1 MYNIWVYILF
11 ALSLFKTLIKGN
23 EVTIQ
28 GTQEYN
34 SLNNAIF
41 KNYNDKHI
49 SAMINDYTLINHVT
63 DSFSTSTNNMT
74 TFSLQWYKEQDLTKN
89 KMLKKNKNML
99 NDWVSYFIK
108 LEEEIGE
115 TNEES
120 RFESHV
126 QTNLDSLNRVII
138 NATDG
143 LLNMC
148 DRMIEKT
155 TSVLP
160 LSYSSYTQFETDML
174 LKELEVGKNLETEES
189 GGLFGL
195 FAKSKDKSKDEDKS
209 KSIIVSSK
217 EKEKKKEKEKEM
229 IEDQVFQQ
237 MYDYQLYRLSIGNR
251 DAFLNSLCSNTFEI
265 PYILNYNSDINTLA
279 FEFDPINVNYYTA
292 IVQNVIDN
300 SLIRGLNRGFKDQE
314 DTRNNKR
321 EKDTNDKGGLKYD
334 TELDIDKGKTAS
346 LKEKSKFILPILQKL
361 SWKLPTYLSDTA
373 KRSLTIDDYFHNLK
387 QFWITILD
395 QANIASHDSPITF
408 KLERD
413 SLRRLAEDKIRAQL
427 RADQAAAE
435 KLLASEQEAQ
445 QILDDY
451 KKKALIDDARDF
463 VRHSD
468 ILSKERKQN
477 FSDKEWAQFNQKFSH
492 HISGAIGIYDSIIG
506 GLGQLIDSTLSI
518 PANVIVNFASTQ
530 ASQIGKLFILVAGV
544 VIIGLMTLFFIKLFV
559 RKVVKLFWNSD
570 KGDKDV

>member
-1 MYNIWVYILF
+1 MYNTFFYILSF
-11 ALSLFKTLIKGN
+11 LPLLMTITSLN
-23 EVTIQ
+23 SVTIQ
-28 GTQEYN
+28 DKN
-34 SLNNAIF
+34 SLNIA
-41 KNYNDKHI
+41 
-49 SAMINDYTLINHVT
+49 AMVNDYTLVNKISEYLLNVNT
-63 DSFSTSTNNMT
+63 GDT
-74 TFSLQWYKEQDLTKN
+74 TFSLKEFKEREIRDNEIKN
-89 KMLKKNKNML
+89 RDKEKRQTNKKNVLNIV
-99 NDWVSYFIK
+99 NDWVSYFGA
-108 LEEEIGE
+108 E
-115 TNEES
+115 
-120 RFESHV
+120 FENNNNLLDPFEVRV

-189 GGLFGL
+189 GGLFNL
-195 FAKSKDKSKDEDKS
+195 FAKSKTKDEDKS
-209 KSIIVSSK
+209 KSIIVSSD
-217 EKEKKKEKEKEM
+217 EKEEKEKEKEF

-265 PYILNYNSDINTLA
+265 PYILYYNSDINTLA

-492 HISGAIGIYDSIIG
+492 HISGAMGIYDSIIG

-544 VIIGLMTLFFIKLFV
+544 VIIGLMTLFFIKLFI

>member
-1 MYNIWVYILF
+1 MYNTFFYILSF
-11 ALSLFKTLIKGN
+11 LPLLMTITSLN
-23 EVTIQ
+23 SVTIQ
-28 GTQEYN
+28 EKN
-34 SLNNAIF
+34 SLNIA
-41 KNYNDKHI
+41 
-49 SAMINDYTLINHVT
+49 AMVNDYTLVNKVSEYLLNVNT
-63 DSFSTSTNNMT
+63 GDT
-74 TFSLQWYKEQDLTKN
+74 TFSLKEFKEREIRDNEIKN
-89 KMLKKNKNML
+89 RDKEKRRTNKKHVLNIV
-99 NDWVSYFIK
+99 NDWVSYFGA
-108 LEEEIGE
+108 E
-115 TNEES
+115 
-120 RFESHV
+120 FENNNNLLDPFEVRV

-209 KSIIVSSK
+209 KSIIVSSD
-217 EKEKKKEKEKEM
+217 EKEKEKEKEF

-265 PYILNYNSDINTLA
+265 PYILYYNSDINTLA

-544 VIIGLMTLFFIKLFV
+544 VIIGLMTLFFIKLFI

>member
-1 MYNIWVYILF
+1 MYNTFFYILSF
-11 ALSLFKTLIKGN
+11 LPLLMTITSLN
-23 EVTIQ
+23 SVTIQ
-28 GTQEYN
+28 EKN
-34 SLNNAIF
+34 SLNIA
-41 KNYNDKHI
+41 
-49 SAMINDYTLINHVT
+49 AMVNDYTLVNKVSEYLLNVNT
-63 DSFSTSTNNMT
+63 GNT
-74 TFSLQWYKEQDLTKN
+74 TFSLKEFKEREIRDNEIKN
-89 KMLKKNKNML
+89 RDKEKRQTNKKNVLNIV
-99 NDWVSYFIK
+99 NDWVSYFGA
-108 LEEEIGE
+108 E
-115 TNEES
+115 
-120 RFESHV
+120 FENNNNLLDPFEVRV

-155 TSVLP
+155 PSVLP

-189 GGLFGL
+189 GGLFNL
-195 FAKSKDKSKDEDKS
+195 FAKSKTKDEDKS
-209 KSIIVSSK
+209 KSIIVSSD
-217 EKEKKKEKEKEM
+217 EKEEKEKEKEF

-265 PYILNYNSDINTLA
+265 PYILYYNSDINTLA

-544 VIIGLMTLFFIKLFV
+544 VIIGLMTLFFIKLFI

>member
-1 MYNIWVYILF
+1 MYNTFFYILSF
-11 ALSLFKTLIKGN
+11 LPLLMTITSLN
-23 EVTIQ
+23 SVTIQ
-28 GTQEYN
+28 EKN
-34 SLNNAIF
+34 SLNIA
-41 KNYNDKHI
+41 
-49 SAMINDYTLINHVT
+49 AMVNDYTLVNKVSEYLLNVNT
-63 DSFSTSTNNMT
+63 GDT
-74 TFSLQWYKEQDLTKN
+74 TFSLKEFKEREIRDNEIKN
-89 KMLKKNKNML
+89 RDKEKRRTNKKHVLNIV
-99 NDWVSYFIK
+99 NDWVSYFGA
-108 LEEEIGE
+108 E
-115 TNEES
+115 
-120 RFESHV
+120 FENNNNLLDPFEVRV

-209 KSIIVSSK
+209 KSIIVSSD
-217 EKEKKKEKEKEM
+217 EKEKEKEKEF

-265 PYILNYNSDINTLA
+265 PYILYYNSDINTLA

>member
-265 PYILNYNSDINTLA
+265 PYILYYNSDINTLA

-570 KGDKDV
+570 KGDKEG

>member
-1 MYNIWVYILF
+1 MYNTFFYILSF
-11 ALSLFKTLIKGN
+11 LPLLMTITSLN
-23 EVTIQ
+23 SVTIQ
-28 GTQEYN
+28 EKN
-34 SLNNAIF
+34 SLNIA
-41 KNYNDKHI
+41 
-49 SAMINDYTLINHVT
+49 AMVNDYTLVNKVSEYLLNVNT
-63 DSFSTSTNNMT
+63 GNT
-74 TFSLQWYKEQDLTKN
+74 TFSLKEFKEREIRDNEIKN
-89 KMLKKNKNML
+89 RDKEKRQTNKKNVLNIV
-99 NDWVSYFIK
+99 NDWVSYFGA
-108 LEEEIGE
+108 E
-115 TNEES
+115 
-120 RFESHV
+120 FENNNNLLDPFEVRV

-189 GGLFGL
+189 GGLFNL
-195 FAKSKDKSKDEDKS
+195 FAKSKTKDEDKS
-209 KSIIVSSK
+209 KSIIVSSD
-217 EKEKKKEKEKEM
+217 EKEEKEKEKEF

-265 PYILNYNSDINTLA
+265 PYILYYNSDINTLA

-544 VIIGLMTLFFIKLFV
+544 VIIGLMTLFFIKLFI

>member
-1 MYNIWVYILF
+1 MTIT
-11 ALSLFKTLIKGN
+11 SLKS
-23 EVTIQ
+23 VTIQ
-28 GTQEYN
+28 DKN
-34 SLNNAIF
+34 SLNIA
-41 KNYNDKHI
+41 
-49 SAMINDYTLINHVT
+49 AMVNDYTLVNKVSEYLLNVNT
-63 DSFSTSTNNMT
+63 GDT
-74 TFSLQWYKEQDLTKN
+74 TFSLKEFKEREIREIKDNEIKNREKEQKEKRKHVLN
-89 KMLKKNKNML
+89 IV
-99 NDWVSYFIK
+99 NDWVSYFGA
-108 LEEEIGE
+108 E
-115 TNEES
+115 
-120 RFESHV
+120 FENNNNLLDPFQFRV
-126 QTNLDSLNRVII
+126 QTNVDSLNRVII

-189 GGLFGL
+189 GGLFNL

-209 KSIIVSSK
+209 KSIIVSSDEK
-217 EKEKKKEKEKEM
+217 EKEEETEKEM

-237 MYDYQLYRLSIGNR
+237 MYDYHLYRLSIGNR
-251 DAFLNSLCSNTFEI
+251 EAFLNSLCSNTFEI
-265 PYILNYNSDINTLA
+265 PYILYYNSDINTLA

-334 TELDIDKGKTAS
+334 TELDIDKEKTAS

-408 KLERD
+408 KLERE
-413 SLRRLAEDKIRAQL
+413 SLRRLSEDKIRAQL

-435 KLLASEQEAQ
+435 KLLASEKEAQ

-451 KKKALIDDARDF
+451 KKKSLIDDARDF
-463 VRHSD
+463 VRQSD

-477 FSDKEWAQFNQKFSH
+477 FSDKEWAQFNQRFSH

-544 VIIGLMTLFFIKLFV
+544 VIIGLMTLFFIKLFI

-570 KGDKDV
+570 KGDKEG

>member
-1 MYNIWVYILF
+1 MYNTFFYILSF
-11 ALSLFKTLIKGN
+11 LPLLMTITSLN
-23 EVTIQ
+23 SVTIQ
-28 GTQEYN
+28 DKN
-34 SLNNAIF
+34 SLNIA
-41 KNYNDKHI
+41 
-49 SAMINDYTLINHVT
+49 AMVNDYTLVNKISEYLLNVNT
-63 DSFSTSTNNMT
+63 GDT
-74 TFSLQWYKEQDLTKN
+74 TFSLKEFKEREIRDNEIKN
-89 KMLKKNKNML
+89 RDKEKRQTNKKNVLNIV
-99 NDWVSYFIK
+99 NDWVSYFGA
-108 LEEEIGE
+108 E
-115 TNEES
+115 
-120 RFESHV
+120 FENNNNLLDPFEVRV

-174 LKELEVGKNLETEES
+174 LKELEGGKNLETEES
-189 GGLFGL
+189 GGLFNL
-195 FAKSKDKSKDEDKS
+195 FAKSKTKDEDKS
-209 KSIIVSSK
+209 KSIIVSSD
-217 EKEKKKEKEKEM
+217 EKEEKEKEKEF

-265 PYILNYNSDINTLA
+265 PYILYYNSDINTLA

-544 VIIGLMTLFFIKLFV
+544 VIIGLMTLFFIKLFI

>member
-265 PYILNYNSDINTLA
+265 PYILYYNSDINTLA

>member
-1 MYNIWVYILF
+1 MYNTFFYILSF
-11 ALSLFKTLIKGN
+11 LPLLMTITSLN
-23 EVTIQ
+23 SVTIQ
-28 GTQEYN
+28 DKN
-34 SLNNAIF
+34 SLNIA
-41 KNYNDKHI
+41 
-49 SAMINDYTLINHVT
+49 AMVNDYTLVNKISEYLLNVNT
-63 DSFSTSTNNMT
+63 GDT
-74 TFSLQWYKEQDLTKN
+74 TFSLKEFKEREIRDNEIKN
-89 KMLKKNKNML
+89 RDKEKRQTNKKNVLNIV
-99 NDWVSYFIK
+99 NDWVSYFGA
-108 LEEEIGE
+108 E
-115 TNEES
+115 
-120 RFESHV
+120 FENNNNLLDPFEVRV

-189 GGLFGL
+189 GGLFNL
-195 FAKSKDKSKDEDKS
+195 FAKSKTKDEDKS
-209 KSIIVSSK
+209 KSIIVSSD
-217 EKEKKKEKEKEM
+217 EKEEKEKEKEF

-265 PYILNYNSDINTLA
+265 PYILYYNSDINTLA

-544 VIIGLMTLFFIKLFV
+544 VIIGLMTLFFIKLFI